1 MAAIRA
7 IIKVM
12 KPTLLLVAFAGFVLG
27 QETFTSEVAPILKK
41 RCVACHGA
49 VMQTNGLRVDDG
61 SLLVAGGY
69 SGPAVIPGKPGES
82 RLLARLKSSEKG
94 TMMPPSGARLSADEI
109 AVITKWIEAGAPVP
123 AASAKGPAR
132 RVSDHWAFQPVKKA
146 AVPAGVNAID
156 YFVRERL
163 AKEGLT
169 PSAEADRRTL
179 ARRLKL
185 DLLGLAPTP
194 EEVAAFVNDRRPDA
208 VERLADTFLASPHY
222 GERWA
227 RPWLDLARYADS
239 DGYEKD
245 SVRPHAWRYRQW
257 VIDALNS
264 DMPFD
269 RFTIAQTAG
278 DLLPNGT
285 VEDRVATGFHR
296 NVLTNREAGVDRA
309 EARYEQ
315 LINRTQTMGTTWL
328 GLTVGCAQCHDHKY
342 DPFSQREF
350 YQLFAFFNEADDV
363 DIDAPL
369 DGERGPYLKALP
381 AYRKDRD
388 KLLAEYKIPELQA
401 RWEDKM
407 RAAYANPGK
416 DSEFDFWITS
426 MSAMVDHAMRM
437 MHKPAASRTVREAD
451 ILADYFIANPGPEFG
466 RDKEL
471 TAKFKELRAK
481 ILELKKPMP
490 FLTQAY
496 TIGAHPEHPK
506 THITIRGDYK
516 TLGIQVKPGTPAVLP
531 PMEVHEGEPARLA
544 FARWLVA
551 KDNPLTPRVT
561 VNRAWQEFF
570 GRGIVRTSE
579 DFGVSGDKPS
589 HPELLDWLAA
599 EFVEK
604 GWSLKKLHKTIVLSA
619 TYRQASKYRPDAA
632 EKDADNTLLA
642 RQSRL
647 RLPAELIRDTALQ
660 VAGILNPEIGGKSVM
675 PFLPKGVGELAY
687 GGSKWRETF
696 GREAYRRGLYIHY
709 QRTTPYPLLV
719 NFDAPDSN
727 VACSRRRLSNSP
739 LQALNL
745 LNDPVFVEASNAF
758 ALRALEMPGATG
770 ERLSSMF
777 TQALG
782 RTPSETERQSLARYA
797 DKQTDVLRAEGR
809 SGDALQ
815 LAVWSGVARV
825 LFNLD
830 EFINRE

>member
-1 MAAIRA
+1 MRLA
-7 IIKVM
+7 V
-12 KPTLLLVAFAGFVLG
+12 VVLFGGVCFG
-27 QETFTSEVAPILKK
+27 QEMFTADVAPILKR

-49 VMQTNGLRVDDG
+49 AMQTNGLRVDDG
-61 SLLVAGGY
+61 ALLVAGGY
-69 SGPAVIPGKPGES
+69 SGPAVVPGKPGES
-82 RLLARLKSSEKG
+82 RLIARLKSTEKG
-94 TMMPPSGARLSADEI
+94 TMMPPMGARLSAEEI
-109 AVITKWIEAGAPVP
+109 GVIEKWIVAGATVPV
-123 AASAKGPAR
+123 STAKGPAR
-132 RVSDHWAFQPVKKA
+132 RVSDHWAFQPVKKPA
-146 AVPAGVNAID
+146 APGNAID

-163 AKEGLT
+163 KKEGLA
-169 PSAEADRRTL
+169 PSLEADRRTL

-194 EEVAAFVNDRRPDA
+194 EEVEAFVNDARPDA
-208 VERLADTFLASPHY
+208 MERLVDSLLASPHY

-245 SVRPHAWRYRQW
+245 NVRPHAWRYRQW

-269 RFTIAQTAG
+269 RFTVAQMAG
-278 DLLPNGT
+278 DLLPGAT

-328 GLTVGCAQCHDHKY
+328 GLTVGCAQCHDHKF

-350 YQLFAFFNEADDV
+350 YQLFALFNEADDV
-363 DIDAPL
+363 DIDAPIA
-369 DGERGPYLKALP
+369 GERGPYLKALP
-381 AYRKDRD
+381 KYRADRD
-388 KLLAEYKIPELQA
+388 KLLAEYKVPELQA
-401 RWEDKM
+401 RWEEKM

-416 DSEFDFWITS
+416 DAEFDFWITS

-451 ILADYFIANPGPEFG
+451 ILAEYFIANPGPEFG

-481 ILELKKPMP
+481 MAELKKATP

-496 TIGAHPEHPK
+496 TIGEHPEHPK
-506 THITIRGDYK
+506 THITIRGDYRS
-516 TLGIQVKPGTPAVLP
+516 LGIEVKPGTPSVLP
-531 PMEVHEGEPARLA
+531 PMEVKDGEPVRLA

-551 KDNPLTPRVT
+551 RENPLTPRVT

-604 GWSLKKLHKTIVLSA
+604 GWSLKKLHRTIVLSA
-619 TYRQASKYRPDAA
+619 TYRQSSKYRPDAA

-660 VAGILNPEIGGKSVM
+660 VSGILDQEIGGKSVM
-675 PFLPKGVGELAY
+675 PYLPKGVGELAY

-727 VACSRRRLSNSP
+727 VACSRRRASNTP

-745 LNDPVFVEASNAF
+745 LNDPVFTEAAHAF
-758 ALRALEMPGATG
+758 GQRALEMPGG
-770 ERLSSMF
+770 RLDRMF
-777 TQALG
+777 LLALG
-782 RTPSETERQSLARYA
+782 RGPSETERQALARYV

-815 LAVWSGVARV
+815 AGVWSGVARV

>member
-1 MAAIRA
+1 MRAA
-7 IIKVM
+7 
-12 KPTLLLVAFAGFVLG
+12 LWLLVSVGAVWG
-27 QETFTSEVAPILKK
+27 QETFTAEVAPILKR

-49 VMQTNGLRVDDG
+49 GMQTNGLRVDDG
-61 SLLVAGGY
+61 AALVAGGY
-69 SGPAVIPGKPGES
+69 SGPAVVAGKPGES
-82 RLLARLKSSEKG
+82 KLLARLKSSEKG
-94 TMMPPSGARLSADEI
+94 HMMPPAGPRLTAEEI
-109 AVITKWIEAGAPVP
+109 GVITRWIEGGAKVP
-123 AASAKGPAR
+123 ASQAKGPGR
-132 RVSDHWAFQPVKKA
+132 RASSHWAFQPVKKA
-146 AVPAGVNAID
+146 PVPAGVSAID

-163 AKEGLT
+163 KKEGLT

-179 ARRLKL
+179 ARRVKL
-185 DLLGLAPTP
+185 DLVGLAPAP
-194 EEVAAFVNDRRPDA
+194 EEVEAFVNDNRPDA
-208 VERLADTFLASPHY
+208 YERLVDSYLASPHY

-245 SVRPHAWRYRQW
+245 NVRPHAWRYRQW

-264 DMPFD
+264 DMGFD
-269 RFTIAQTAG
+269 RFTIAQMAG
-278 DLLPNGT
+278 DLLPNAT

-315 LINRTQTMGTTWL
+315 LINRTQTLGTTWL

-350 YQLFAFFNEADDV
+350 YQLYAFFNEADDV
-363 DIDAPL
+363 DIDAPMP
-369 DGERGPYLKALP
+369 GERGPYLKALP
-381 AYRKDRD
+381 AYRRDRE
-388 KLLAEYKIPELQA
+388 KLLADYKIPELQA
-401 RWEDKM
+401 RWEEKM

-416 DSEFDFWITS
+416 DAEFDFWITS

-437 MHKPAASRTVREAD
+437 LHKKPAERTLRESE

-481 ILELKKPMP
+481 LGEVKKNMP

-496 TIGAHPEHPK
+496 TLGAHPEKPK

-516 TLGIQVKPGTPAVLP
+516 ALGIEVQPGTPAVLP
-531 PMEVHEGEPARLA
+531 PMAVRDGEPARLA
-544 FARWLVA
+544 FARWLA
-551 KDNPLTPRVT
+551 SKENPLTPRVT

-570 GRGIVRTSE
+570 GKGLVSTSE
-579 DFGVSGDKPS
+579 DFGATGEKPS
-589 HPELLDWLAA
+589 HPELLDTLTAQFM
-599 EFVEK
+599 EN
-604 GWSLKKLHKTIVLSA
+604 GWSFKKLHKSIVMSA
-619 TYRQASKYRPDAA
+619 TYRQSSKYRPDAA
-632 EKDADNTLLA
+632 EKDAGNVLLA

-660 VAGILNPEIGGKSVM
+660 VAGILNMEVGGKSVM

-687 GGSKWRETF
+687 GGSKWKETF
-696 GREAYRRGLYIHY
+696 GKEAYRRGLYIHY

-727 VACSRRRLSNSP
+727 VACSRRRPSNGP

-745 LNDPVFVEASNAF
+745 LNDPVFIEASNAF
-758 ALRALEMPGATG
+758 ADRAAAISTATG
-770 ERLSSMF
+770 ERLAGMF
-777 TQALG
+777 TLALG
-782 RTPSETERQSLARYA
+782 RPPTETERGALARYL
-797 DKQTDVLRAEGR
+797 DKQTDVLRSEGKQ
-809 SGDALQ
+809 GELLTQA
-815 LAVWSGVARV
+815 AWSGVARV

>member
-1 MAAIRA
+1 
-7 IIKVM
+7 
-12 KPTLLLVAFAGFVLG
+12 
-27 QETFTSEVAPILKK
+27 
-41 RCVACHGA
+41 
-49 VMQTNGLRVDDG
+49 MQTNGLRVDDG
-61 SLLVAGGY
+61 SLLVQGGY
-69 SGPAVIPGKPGES
+69 SGPAVVPGKPGES
-82 RLLARLKSSEKG
+82 TLLARLKSGEKG
-94 TMMPPSGARLSADEI
+94 VMMPPTGARLSAEEI
-109 AVITKWIEAGAPVP
+109 AVITKWIESGAAVP
-123 AASAKGPAR
+123 APGAKGPAR
-132 RVSDHWAFQPVKKA
+132 RPSSHWSFQPVKKSP
-146 AVPAGVNAID
+146 VPPGANAID
-156 YFVRERL
+156 YFIRERL
-163 AKEGLT
+163 SKEGLT

-194 EEVAAFVNDRRPDA
+194 AEVDEFVNDRRGDA
-208 VERLADTFLASPHY
+208 VERLVDKYLASPHY

-257 VIDALNS
+257 VIDALNN
-264 DMPFD
+264 DMGFD
-269 RFTIAQTAG
+269 RFTIAQMAG
-278 DLLPNGT
+278 DLLPDAT

-350 YQLFAFFNEADDV
+350 YQLYAYFNEADDV

-369 DGERGPYLKALP
+369 PGERGPYLKALP
-381 AYRKDRD
+381 GYLRDRE
-388 KLLAEYKIPELQA
+388 KLLNEYKIPELQA
-401 RWEDKM
+401 RWEEKM
-407 RAAYANPGK
+407 RAAFANPGK

-437 MHKPAASRTVREAD
+437 LHKKPAERTARESG
-451 ILADYFIANPGPEFG
+451 ILADYFIASPGPEFG

-481 ILELKKPMP
+481 LAELKKPMP

-496 TIGAHPEHPK
+496 TIGSHPENPT
-506 THITIRGDYK
+506 THITIRGDYRS
-516 TLGIQVKPGTPAVLP
+516 LGIAVKPGTPAVLP
-531 PMEVHEGEPARLA
+531 PMEPQAGEPARLT

-570 GRGIVRTSE
+570 GRGLVRTSE

-599 EFVEK
+599 EFVEQ

-619 TYRQASKYRPDAA
+619 TYRQSSKYRPDAA
-632 EKDADNTLLA
+632 EKDADNTLLS

-687 GGSKWRETF
+687 GGSKWKETF

-727 VACSRRRLSNSP
+727 VSCSRRRPSNSP

-758 ALRALEMPGATG
+758 AIRMLEKQASTG
-770 ERLSSMF
+770 ERLASMF
-777 TQALG
+777 VLALG
-782 RTPSETERQSLARYA
+782 RPPSETERQSLARYV
-797 DKQTDVLRAEGR
+797 DKQTDVLSAEGR
-809 SGDALQ
+809 SGDDLQ
-815 LAVWSGVARV
+815 KAAWSGVARV

>member
-1 MAAIRA
+1 MRALLTLAACAAAIPA
-7 IIKVM
+7 
-12 KPTLLLVAFAGFVLG
+12 AWA

-41 RCVACHGA
+41 RCIACHGA
-49 VMQTNGLRVDDG
+49 AMQTNGLRVDDG
-61 SLLVAGGY
+61 ASLVRGGY
-69 SGPAVIPGKPGES
+69 AGPAVIPGKPAES
-82 RLLARLKSSEKG
+82 GLIARLKSTDKH
-94 TMMPPSGARLSADEI
+94 TMMPPMGARLTPTEI
-109 AVITKWIEAGAPVP
+109 GAIERWIESGAKVP
-123 AASAKGPAR
+123 ASTVTGPTR
-132 RVSDHWAFQPVKKA
+132 RKSDHWAFQPVKRP
-146 AVPAGVNAID
+146 AVPAGANAID
-156 YFVRERL
+156 HFIRARL
-163 AKEGLT
+163 AKEGLQ
-169 PSAEADRRTL
+169 PSPEAGRRTL
-179 ARRLKL
+179 IRRLKL

-194 EEVAAFVNDRRPDA
+194 QEVEAFVNDTRPDA
-208 VERLADTFLASPHY
+208 YERVVDSLLASPHY

-245 SVRPHAWRYRQW
+245 NVRPHAWRYRQW

-264 DMPFD
+264 DMGFD
-269 RFTIAQTAG
+269 TFTIAQTAG

-309 EARYEQ
+309 EARFEQ
-315 LINRTQTMGTTWL
+315 LINRTNTMGTAWL

-350 YQLFAFFNEADDV
+350 YQLYALFNEADDV

-381 AYRKDRD
+381 TYRKERA

-407 RAAYANPGK
+407 RAAKANPGK
-416 DSEFDFWITS
+416 DAEFDFWITS

-437 MHKPAASRTVREAD
+437 LHKAPADRTQREAD
-451 ILADYFIANPGPEFG
+451 ILADYFIANPGPENA

-471 TAKFKELRAK
+471 TGKLKELRAK
-481 ILELKKPMP
+481 LTDIKKVVP

-496 TIGAHPEHPK
+496 TIGEHPEHPK
-506 THITIRGDYK
+506 THIAIRGDYRAP
-516 TLGIQVKPGTPAVLP
+516 GIEVQPGSPAVLP
-531 PMEVHEGEPARLA
+531 PMERAAGEPARLS
-544 FARWLVA
+544 FAKWLVA
-551 KDNPLTPRVT
+551 KDNPLTPRVAA
-561 VNRAWQEFF
+561 NRAWQEFF
-570 GRGIVRTSE
+570 GRGLVRTSE
-579 DFGVSGDKPS
+579 DFGITGDKPT
-589 HPELLDWLAA
+589 HPELLDWLAS
-599 EFVEK
+599 EFMANRWSMK
-604 GWSLKKLHKTIVLSA
+604 GLHKTIVMSA
-619 TYRQASKYRPDAA
+619 TYRQSSNYRPDAA
-632 EKDADNTLLA
+632 EKDADNSLLA

-660 VAGILNPEIGGKSVM
+660 VAGILDPEIGGKSVM

-687 GGSKWRETF
+687 GGSKWKETF

-727 VACSRRRLSNSP
+727 VACARRRPSNTP

-745 LNDPVFVEASNAF
+745 LNDPVFIEASNAF
-758 ALRALEMPGATG
+758 GLRVLESADGTG
-770 ERLSSMF
+770 ERLNAMF
-777 TQALG
+777 VSALG
-782 RTPSETERQSLARYA
+782 RPPSETERQALARYV
-797 DKQTDVLRAEGR
+797 DKQTGVLRAEGK
-809 SGDALQ
+809 SGDDLQ
-815 LAVWSGVARV
+815 RLAWGGVARV

>member
-1 MAAIRA
+1 MLWLAVGAGV
-7 IIKVM
+7 VM
-12 KPTLLLVAFAGFVLG
+12 G
-27 QETFTSEVAPILKK
+27 QETFTSGVAPILKR

-49 VMQTNGLRVDDG
+49 AMQMNGLRVDDG
-61 SLLVAGGY
+61 ALLVKGGY
-69 SGPAVIPGKPGES
+69 SGAAVIPGKPGES
-82 RLLARLKSSEKG
+82 RLLARLKSAEKDM
-94 TMMPPSGARLSADEI
+94 MMPPTGARLSAEEI
-109 AVITKWIEAGAPVP
+109 ATITKWIESGAAVPV
-123 AASAKGPAR
+123 STGKSPAR
-132 RVSDHWAFQPVKKA
+132 RVSSHWAFQPAKKNP
-146 AVPAGVNAID
+146 VPAGVNAID

-163 AKEGLT
+163 RKEGLA
-169 PSAEADRRTL
+169 PSGEADRRTL

-185 DLLGLAPTP
+185 DLLGLATTP
-194 EEVAAFVNDRRPDA
+194 EEAEAFVADERPDA
-208 VERLADTFLASPHY
+208 VERLVDTYLASPHY

-245 SVRPHAWRYRQW
+245 NVRPHAWRYRQW

-264 DMPFD
+264 DMGFD
-269 RFTIAQTAG
+269 QFTIAQTAG
-278 DLLPNGT
+278 DLLPNRT
-285 VEDRVATGFHR
+285 TEDRVATGFHR

-315 LINRTQTMGTTWL
+315 LINRTQTLGTTWL
-328 GLTVGCAQCHDHKY
+328 GLTVGCAQCHDHKF

-369 DGERGPYLKALP
+369 PGERGPYLKALP
-381 AYRKDRD
+381 GYRRDRE
-388 KLLAEYKIPELQA
+388 KLLAEYKIPELQS
-401 RWEDKM
+401 RWEEKM
-407 RAAYANPGK
+407 RGAFANPGK
-416 DSEFDFWITS
+416 DAEFDFRITS
-426 MSAMVDHAMRM
+426 MSAMVDHAMRIL
-437 MHKPAASRTVREAD
+437 HKTPADRHSREAEV
-451 ILADYFIANPGPEFG
+451 LTDYFIGNPGPEFD

-471 TAKFKELRAK
+471 TAKLKELRGKAA
-481 ILELKKPMP
+481 ELKKPMP

-496 TIGAHPEHPK
+496 TIGEHPNNPQ

-516 TLGIQVKPGTPAVLP
+516 SLGIQVKPGTPAVLP
-531 PMEVHEGEPARLA
+531 PMKVTEGEPARLA
-544 FARWLVA
+544 FARWLVS
-551 KDNPLTPRVT
+551 KENPLTPRVT

-579 DFGVSGDKPS
+579 DFGVSGEKPS

-599 EFVEK
+599 EFMEH

-619 TYRQASKYRPDAA
+619 TYRQASTYRPDAA
-632 EKDADNTLLA
+632 AKDADNTLLA
-642 RQSRL
+642 RQARL

-719 NFDAPDSN
+719 NFDAPDSS
-727 VACSRRRLSNSP
+727 VACSRRRPSNSP

-758 ALRALEMPGATG
+758 ALRSLETSFSAG
-770 ERLSSMF
+770 ERLASMF
-777 TQALG
+777 ALALG
-782 RTPSETERQSLARYA
+782 RPPSETERQSLARYV
-797 DKQTDVLRAEGR
+797 DKQTTVLRAEGLR
-809 SGDALQ
+809 GPALDQ
-815 LAVWSGVARV
+815 AAWSGVARV

>member
-1 MAAIRA
+1 MRVSIWL
-7 IIKVM
+7 I
-12 KPTLLLVAFAGFVLG
+12 FCAGAVWG
-27 QETFTSEVAPILKK
+27 QETFTSEVAPILKR

-49 VMQTNGLRVDDG
+49 AMQTNGLRVDDG
-61 SLLVAGGY
+61 ALLVRGGY
-69 SGPAVIPGKPGES
+69 AGAAVIPGKPAES
-82 RLLARLKSSEKG
+82 RLLARLTSTEKG
-94 TMMPPSGARLSADEI
+94 TMMPPMGARLSEAEI
-109 AVITKWIEAGAPVP
+109 ATITKWIASGAPVP
-123 AASAKGPAR
+123 VSSMKAPGR
-132 RVSDHWAFQPVKKA
+132 RESSHWAFQAVKKST
-146 AVPAGVNAID
+146 VPAGANAID

-163 AKEGLT
+163 VKEGLK
-169 PSAEADRRTL
+169 PSPEADRRTL

-194 EEVAAFVNDRRPDA
+194 DEVDAFVADGRPDA
-208 VERLADTFLASPHY
+208 VERLVDSYLASPHY

-245 SVRPHAWRYRQW
+245 TVRPHAWRYRQW
-257 VIDALNS
+257 VIDALNA
-264 DMPFD
+264 DMGFD
-269 RFTIAQTAG
+269 RFTIAQMAG
-278 DLLPNGT
+278 DLLPGAT
-285 VEDRVATGFHR
+285 VEDKVATGFHR

-350 YQLFAFFNEADDV
+350 YELLAFFNEADDV
-363 DIDAPL
+363 DIDAPMP
-369 DGERGPYLKALP
+369 GERGPYLKALP
-381 AYRKDRD
+381 GYRRDRE

-401 RWEDKM
+401 RWEEKM
-407 RAAYANPGK
+407 RAAFANPGK
-416 DSEFDFWITS
+416 DAEFDFWITS
-426 MSAMVDHAMRM
+426 MSATIDNAMRL
-437 MHKPAASRTVREAD
+437 MHKRSTERTVREAD
-451 ILADYFIANPGPEFG
+451 IIADYFIASPGPEFG

-471 TAKFKELRAK
+471 TAKFKELRPKLA
-481 ILELKKPMP
+481 EQKKAVP
-490 FLTQAY
+490 FLTQAN
-496 TIGAHPEHPK
+496 TIGVHPEHPK

-516 TLGIQVKPGTPAVLP
+516 SLGIQVAPGTPAVLP
-531 PMEVHEGEPARLA
+531 PMPVSDGVPARLA

-551 KDNPLTPRVT
+551 KDNPLTPRVA
-561 VNRAWQEFF
+561 VNRSWQELF
-570 GRGIVRTSE
+570 GRGLVRTSE
-579 DFGVSGDKPS
+579 DFGVSGEKPS
-589 HPELLDWLAA
+589 HPELLDWLAG
-599 EFVEK
+599 EFVDQ
-604 GWSLKKLHKTIVLSA
+604 GWSMKKLHRTIVLSA
-619 TYRQASKYRPDAA
+619 TYRQASKYRPEAA
-632 EKDADNTLLA
+632 EKDADNTFLS

-660 VAGILNPEIGGKSVM
+660 VAGILNPEIGGRSVM

-687 GGSKWRETF
+687 GGSKWRETM

-727 VACSRRRLSNSP
+727 VSCSRRRPSNSP

-758 ALRALEMPGATG
+758 AQRAMETPGAAG
-770 ERLSSMF
+770 ERLARMF
-777 TQALG
+777 TLALG
-782 RTPSETERQSLARYA
+782 RPPSETERQTLARYL
-797 DKQTDVLRAEGR
+797 DKQSDVLRQEGL
-809 SGDALQ
+809 GGQTLDQ
-815 LAVWSGVARV
+815 AVWSGVARI

>member
-1 MAAIRA
+1 MKATLWFAIY
-7 IIKVM
+7 
-12 KPTLLLVAFAGFVLG
+12 AGAVCG
-27 QETFTSEVAPILKK
+27 QETFTTEVAPILKR
-41 RCVACHGA
+41 RCIACHGA
-49 VMQTNGLRVDDG
+49 AMQTNGFRVDDG
-61 SLLVAGGY
+61 AAVVQGGY
-69 SGPAVIPGKPGES
+69 SGAAVVPGKPAES
-82 RLLARLKSSEKG
+82 KLITRLRSNEKE
-94 TMMPPSGARLSADEI
+94 TMMPPTGARLSADEI
-109 AVITKWIEAGAPVP
+109 EVIAKWIESGAKVP
-123 AASAKGPAR
+123 ASTAKGPAR
-132 RVSDHWAFQPVKKA
+132 RPSSHWAFQPVKKSP
-146 AVPAGVNAID
+146 VPADVNAID
-156 YFVRERL
+156 YFIRERL
-163 AKEGLT
+163 KKEGLQAS
-169 PSAEADRRTL
+169 PEADRRTL

-185 DLLGLAPTP
+185 DLLGLAPTLG
-194 EEVAAFVNDRRPDA
+194 EVDAFVNDMRPDA
-208 VERLADTFLASPHY
+208 LERLVDQYLASPHY

-239 DGYEKD
+239 DGYETD
-245 SVRPHAWRYRQW
+245 NVRPHAWRYRQW

-264 DMPFD
+264 DMGFD

-278 DLLPNGT
+278 DLLPGAT
-285 VEDRVATGFHR
+285 TEDRVATGFHR

-315 LINRTQTMGTTWL
+315 LINRTNTLGTAWL
-328 GLTVGCAQCHDHKY
+328 GLTVGCAQCHDHKF

-350 YQLFAFFNEADDV
+350 YQLYAFFNEADDV

-369 DGERGPYLKALP
+369 PGERGPYLKALP
-381 AYRKDRD
+381 AYRADRE
-388 KLLAEYKIPELQA
+388 KLLNEYKIPDLQA
-401 RWEDKM
+401 RWEEKM

-416 DSEFDFWITS
+416 DAEFDFWITS

-437 MHKPAASRTVREAD
+437 LHKKPAERTDREVD

-471 TAKFKELRAK
+471 TAKLKELRAK
-481 ILELKKPMP
+481 VADLKKAMP

-496 TIGAHPEHPK
+496 TIGAHPENPK
-506 THITIRGDYK
+506 SHITIRGDYRAP
-516 TLGIQVKPGTPAVLP
+516 GIEVKPGTPAVLP
-531 PMEVHEGEPARLA
+531 PMAVKPGEPSRLA
-544 FARWLVA
+544 FARWLVS

-570 GRGIVRTSE
+570 GRGLVRTSE
-579 DFGVSGDKPS
+579 DFGATGEKPS

-599 EFVEK
+599 EFMEQ
-604 GWSLKKLHKTIVLSA
+604 GWSLKKLHKTIVMSA

-632 EKDADNTLLA
+632 EKDADNTLLS

-660 VAGILNPEIGGKSVM
+660 IGGILNPEIGGKSVM

-687 GGSKWRETF
+687 GGSKWKETF

-727 VACSRRRLSNSP
+727 VACSRRRPSNTP

-745 LNDPVFVEASNAF
+745 LNDPVFLEASNAF
-758 ALRALEMPGATG
+758 AIRALETAASSGD
-770 ERLSSMF
+770 RLESMF
-777 TQALG
+777 IQALG
-782 RTPSETERQSLARYA
+782 RPPSETERQSLARYI
-797 DKQTDVLRAEGR
+797 DKQTDVFNSEGKTGDLLAR
-809 SGDALQ
+809 S
-815 LAVWSGVARV
+815 VWSGVARV

>member
-1 MAAIRA
+1 MRS
-7 IIKVM
+7 
-12 KPTLLLVAFAGFVLG
+12 TYWLLLFAGAVWG
-27 QETFTSEVAPILKK
+27 QETFTTEVAPILKR

-49 VMQTNGLRVDDG
+49 AMQTNGLRVDDG
-61 SLLVAGGY
+61 AALIGGGY
-69 SGPAVIPGKPGES
+69 SGPAVVPGKPAES
-82 RLLARLKSSEKG
+82 TLLARLRSDVKG
-94 TMMPPSGARLSADEI
+94 QMMPPGGARLSGDEI
-109 AVITKWIEAGAPVP
+109 ATITKWIEGGAKVPVSS
-123 AASAKGPAR
+123 AAGPAR
-132 RVSDHWAFQPVKKA
+132 RVSSHWAFQAVKRPV
-146 AVPAGVNAID
+146 VPAGVNAID
-156 YFVRERL
+156 YFVRARL
-163 AKEGLT
+163 QKEGLA

-179 ARRLKL
+179 ARRVKL
-185 DLLGLAPTP
+185 DLVGLAPTP
-194 EEVAAFVNDRRPDA
+194 EEVEAFVSDTRPDA
-208 VERLADTFLASPHY
+208 YERLVDGFLASPHY

-245 SVRPHAWRYRQW
+245 NVRPHAWRYRQW
-257 VIDALNS
+257 VIDALNK

-269 RFTIAQTAG
+269 RFTVAQMAG
-278 DLLPNGT
+278 DLLPGAST
-285 VEDRVATGFHR
+285 EDRVATGFHR

-315 LINRTQTMGTTWL
+315 LINRTQTLGTTWL

-350 YQLFAFFNEADDV
+350 YQLYAYFNEADDV
-363 DIDAPL
+363 DIDAPMP
-369 DGERGPYLKALP
+369 GERGPYLKALP
-381 AYRKDRD
+381 GYRRDRE
-388 KLLAEYKIPELQA
+388 KLLAELKIPELQA
-401 RWEDKM
+401 RWEEKM
-407 RAAYANPGK
+407 RRAYAKPGE
-416 DSEFDFWITS
+416 DAEFDFWITS

-437 MHKPAASRTVREAD
+437 LHKKPAERTLQETE
-451 ILADYFIANPGPEFG
+451 ILTDYFIGNPGPEFG

-471 TAKFKELRAK
+471 TAKLKELRAK
-481 ILELKKPMP
+481 LADLKKTMP

-496 TIGAHPEHPK
+496 TIGVNPDHPK

-516 TLGIQVKPGTPAVLP
+516 ALGIAVQPGTPAVLP
-531 PMEVHEGEPARLA
+531 PLERHEGEPGRLA
-544 FARWLVA
+544 FARWLVSRE
-551 KDNPLTPRVT
+551 NPLTPRVA

-579 DFGVSGDKPS
+579 DFGVSGDRPT

-599 EFVEK
+599 EFVDQ
-604 GWSLKKLHKTIVLSA
+604 GWSLKKLHKSIVMSA
-619 TYRQASKYRPDAA
+619 TYKQSSTYRPDAA
-632 EKDADNTLLA
+632 EKDAENTLLS

-660 VAGILNPEIGGKSVM
+660 VAGILNLEIGGKSVM

-696 GREAYRRGLYIHY
+696 GKEAYRRGLYIHY

-727 VACSRRRLSNSP
+727 MACSRRRPSNGP

-745 LNDPVFVEASNAF
+745 LNDPVFIEASQAF
-758 ALRALEMPGATG
+758 ALRAMETAGSTG
-770 ERLSSMF
+770 ERINAMF
-777 TQALG
+777 TLAMG
-782 RTPSETERQSLARYA
+782 RAPSETERQALARYV
-797 DKQTDVLRAEGR
+797 DKQTDVLRGEGR
-809 SGDALQ
+809 QGEYLTQA
-815 LAVWSGVARV
+815 AWSGVARV

>member
-1 MAAIRA
+1 
-7 IIKVM
+7 
-12 KPTLLLVAFAGFVLG
+12 
-27 QETFTSEVAPILKK
+27 
-41 RCVACHGA
+41 
-49 VMQTNGLRVDDG
+49 MQMNGLRVDDG
-61 SLLVAGGY
+61 AALVAGGY
-69 SGPAVIPGKPGES
+69 SGPAVVAGKPGES
-82 RLLARLKSSEKG
+82 KLLARLRSNEKG
-94 TMMPPSGARLSADEI
+94 VMMPPAGPRLTPGEI
-109 AVITKWIEAGAPVP
+109 ETIAKWIEAGAKTPP
-123 AASAKGPAR
+123 AAAGGPAR
-132 RVSDHWAFQPVKKA
+132 RTSSHWAFQTVKRP
-146 AVPAGVNAID
+146 AVPAGANPID
-156 YFVRERL
+156 YFVRKRL
-163 AKEGLT
+163 AEEGLT
-169 PSAEADRRTL
+169 PSPEADRRTL

-194 EEVAAFVNDRRPDA
+194 EEVQEFVSDTRSDA
-208 VERLADTFLASPHY
+208 VERLVDRYLASPHY
-222 GERWA
+222 GERFA

-245 SVRPHAWRYRQW
+245 NVRPHAWRYRQW
-257 VIDALNS
+257 VIDALNQ
-264 DMPFD
+264 DMGFD
-269 RFTIAQTAG
+269 RFTIAQMAG
-278 DLLPNGT
+278 DLLPGGT
-285 VEDRVATGFHR
+285 TEDRVATGFHR

-315 LINRTQTMGTTWL
+315 LINRTQTLGTTWL

-342 DPFSQREF
+342 DPLSQREF
-350 YQLFAFFNEADDV
+350 YQLYAFFNEADDV

-369 DGERGPYLKALP
+369 AGERGPYLKALP
-381 AYRKDRD
+381 AYRRDRE

-401 RWEDKM
+401 RWEEKM
-407 RAAYANPGK
+407 RSAYANPGK
-416 DSEFDFWITS
+416 DAEFDFWITS

-437 MHKPAASRTVREAD
+437 MHKPSASRTQREAD

-471 TAKFKELRAK
+471 TAKFKELRGK
-481 ILELKKPMP
+481 LGELKKNMP

-496 TIGAHPEHPK
+496 TIGTHPERPV

-516 TLGIQVKPGTPAVLP
+516 SLGIAVKPGTPAVLP
-531 PMEVHEGEPARLA
+531 PMEAREGEPARLA

-551 KDNPLTPRVT
+551 KENPLTARVT

-570 GRGIVRTSE
+570 GRGLVRTSE
-579 DFGVSGDKPS
+579 DFGVTGEKPT

-599 EFVEK
+599 EFMDQ
-604 GWSLKKLHKTIVLSA
+604 GWSMKQLHRTIVLSA
-619 TYRQASKYRPDAA
+619 TYRQSSKYRPEAA
-632 EKDADNTLLA
+632 AKDAENALLA

-660 VAGILNPEIGGKSVM
+660 VAGILNLEVGGKSVM

-687 GGSKWRETF
+687 GGSKWKETF

-727 VACSRRRLSNSP
+727 VACSRRRPSNSP

-758 ALRALEMPGATG
+758 ALRALESAAGTG
-770 ERLSSMF
+770 ERLERMF
-777 TQALG
+777 TLALG
-782 RTPSETERQSLARYA
+782 RAPSETERQALARYL
-797 DKQTDVLRAEGR
+797 DKQTDVLRGEGR
-809 SGDALQ
+809 SGELLTQA
-815 LAVWSGVARV
+815 AWSGVARV